1 MGCGSSTP
9 AGTEGKLKV
18 DTGKNAVQAMTPTS
32 SPKSKTKKETLA
44 DEPMPEASTYTTASP
59 KTAESKDD
67 DSTISIS
74 SYGSPVD
81 THRTHQQ
88 DPLDPYSSNL
98 AGGKLLSPGY
108 KMENETRRIGGF
120 DPEAFRKANQ
130 QKNANQGSSQQWSSG
145 QWNNESNS
153 WSNNNTQQREQPNR
167 NANNGNNH
175 NSTWVSPAAAATT
188 YGGGSGSGA
197 ATTHDGRGS
206 DARETDRWNKG
217 DYIQSQDIFT
227 TDSRQAME
235 PQQRMDIMDP
245 HHDIMGVS
253 SSHDDPFRSPGG
265 MGHQPTHGHGG
276 GHHKVVDDDD
286 DALMDDIL
294 GELDE
299 I

>member
-1 MGCGSSTP
+1 MGGCGSSTP

-74 SYGSPVD
+74 SYGSPGD

-130 QKNANQGSSQQWSSG
+130 PKANGGSQQQWSSG
-145 QWNNESNS
+145 QWNSNNDSS
-153 WSNNNTQQREQPNR
+153 WATGGGNNTQQRENQNP
-167 NANNGNNH
+167 
-175 NSTWVSPAAAATT
+175 
-188 YGGGSGSGA
+188 
-197 ATTHDGRGS
+197 
-206 DARETDRWNKG
+206 
-217 DYIQSQDIFT
+217 
-227 TDSRQAME
+227 
-235 PQQRMDIMDP
+235 
-245 HHDIMGVS
+245 
-253 SSHDDPFRSPGG
+253 RS
-265 MGHQPTHGHGG
+265 
-276 GHHKVVDDDD
+276 
-286 DALMDDIL
+286 
-294 GELDE
+294 
-299 I
+299 